1 MLVVIHSG
9 QTGVERGAHRA
20 AETVGLGS
28 TGFSPLD
35 ERDELGPLPHAIA
48 SALTPCLE
56 RGSRAAVR
64 ANLLIASGLVVVIPN
79 RNTPDAFT
87 AMRSLIGS
95 ARAQGVPYAVVDPTS
110 DFDDVRRFV
119 DGLAA
124 TSGTVRLMVTGPR
137 ATRWAAGERTAWQVV
152 AHMAV
157 A

>member
-20 AETVGLGS
+20 AATVGLGA
-28 TGFSPLD
+28 TGFSTLD

-48 SALTPCLE
+48 SALTPCRE

-79 RNTPDAFT
+79 RNTPDRFT
-87 AMRSLIGS
+87 AMRNLLGS
-95 ARAQGVPYAVVDPTS
+95 ARSHGVPYAVVDPTS
-110 DFDDVRRFV
+110 DLDDVRKFV
-119 DGLAA
+119 EALAP

-152 AHMAV
+152 ARMAI